1 MLKHFVKQT
10 TPVFSQTPCTTLCV
24 TIITLHKMR
33 CTEGVVEYS
42 DNQEGGRRKN
52 VISHKYWIVFSG
64 LLDITL
70 GGKVA
75 IFEHKNFWL

>member
-1 MLKHFVKQT
+1 
-10 TPVFSQTPCTTLCV
+10 
-24 TIITLHKMR
+24 MR

-42 DNQEGGRRKN
+42 DDQEGGRRKD

-75 IFEHKNFWL
+75 IFLNIKIFGCNESATRNEYY